1 VIIIDET
8 LAARAWPGEPAV
20 GRMLQVNPNGS
31 PNAFAEVVGVVEHI
45 RSQDLARAVR
55 PQIYRPLVTFGGTQ
69 PSFVVRA
76 DVDPASLA
84 PTIRELV
91 ASTHPGVPVDRLQ
104 PLSVYVDD
112 ALAHSRLTLALM
124 AGFGLV
130 ALVLAAVG
138 IYGVI
143 ANSVV
148 QRTNEIGIRMALG
161 AQVRDILSLVLGG
174 GLRLTLIGTALG
186 LAGAWLVAR
195 LLRLIS
201 VEFATTDPAL
211 TVSITAFLI
220 LVAMVACYLPA
231 RRAAQVDP
239 ISALRAE

>member
-1 VIIIDET
+1 
-8 LAARAWPGEPAV
+8 
-20 GRMLQVNPNGS
+20 MLQVNPNGS

-45 RSQDLARAVR
+45 RSQDLTRAVR

-143 ANSVV
+143 AYSVS
-148 QRTNEIGIRMALG
+148 QRTKEIGIRMELGQEAWQIRALVVG
-161 AQVRDILSLVLGG
+161 QGVRLVAISLG
-174 GLRLTLIGTALG
+174 IG
-186 LAGAWLVAR
+186 LAAAYVLSTTVAS
-195 LLRLIS
+195 LLYG
-201 VEFATTDPAL
+201 VDPRDPMTYGGMA
-211 TVSITAFLI
+211 AFLFVVA
-220 LVAMVACYLPA
+220 LVGCLIPA
-231 RRAAQVDP
+231 RRATAVSP
-239 ISALRAE
+239 LLTLKAE

>member
-1 VIIIDET
+1 MSNPREVI
-8 LAARAWPGEPAV
+8 
-20 GRMLQVNPNGS
+20 
-31 PNAFAEVVGVVEHI
+31 GVVSDV
-45 RSQDLARAVR
+45 RSVANLNNVEGSFQFYRALAQWNQNFATIALR
-55 PQIYRPLVTFGGTQ
+55 P
-69 PSFVVRA
+69 A
-76 DVDPASLA
+76 APASLA
-84 PTIRELV
+84 EASREGGK
-91 ASTHPGVPVDRLQ
+91 PGERGSRRAPA
-104 PLSVYVDD
+104 
-112 ALAHSRLTLALM
+112 ALAQELRRVIAEIDPDQAVYRITTVRHEIER
-124 AGFGLV
+124 GLGSFDAAAY
-130 ALVLAAVG
+130 ALVGFAILGVLLAAVG